1 MKAKLFIGL
10 LTVFFIFTA
19 ASCGD
24 NNDELADKR
33 DNLTE
38 GDGAWHMT
46 LYDDS
51 SNQLDYVSHFTK
63 DDSVSDKIY
72 MSNFI
77 ANDNQ
82 AYGTLSGLLISVPE
96 QNVGNSIVSASGT
109 ISSDYQTI
117 TWDITIDGDPY
128 TATSVPGGI
137 TKDQI
142 VQ

>member
-19 ASCGD
+19 ATCGD

-33 DNLTE
+33 DNLT
-38 GDGAWHMT
+38 GSWHVTLDDGSTQM
-46 LYDDS
+46 
-51 SNQLDYVSHFTK
+51 DYQSDITK

-77 ANDNQ
+77 ANNNE
-82 AYGTLSGLLISVPE
+82 AYGTLSGLVISVPE

-109 ISSDYQTI
+109 ISSDYETI
-117 TWDITIDGDPY
+117 TWDVTIDGDPY